1 MRSRDIIVL
10 LAVAR
15 WPANVLLY
23 FQSLPVCLNVCLGS
37 AGDNVLLDEARIH
50 AKLTDFG
57 SAEDIQVRQC
67 AHTGQAGE
75 LLSDNTI
82 SAVEVSQ
89 EIEGSQID

>member
-1 MRSRDIIVL
+1 M
-10 LAVAR
+10 
-15 WPANVLLY
+15 
-23 FQSLPVCLNVCLGS
+23 PVRLNVCLAS
-37 AGDNVLLDEARIH
+37 VGDNVLLDEEGTH

-75 LLSDNTI
+75 VLSDNTI

-89 EIEGSQID
+89 EIEGSHID